1 MDLKIGNDMND
12 YPKFSFDKSRIPP
25 LSPEITERVKEYE
38 RRMVRY
44 VALPDPYAPSM
55 SFEKFI
61 ELMSKRQTKHCPRI
75 AFSFNPD
82 DKEHWLFKF
91 ANEYLKDNGADE

>member
-1 MDLKIGNDMND
+1 MAE

-25 LSPEITERVKEYE
+25 LSPEIAKRVKEYE
-38 RRMVRY
+38 RRMLRY
-44 VALPDPYAPSM
+44 VALPDPYIPSM

-61 ELMSKRQTKHCPRI
+61 ELMSKRQTKPCPRI
-75 AFSFNPD
+75 VFSFNPD

-91 ANEYLKDNGADE
+91 ANEYLKENDTDE